1 MPEVFRMLVPKGAL
15 SEPREAVRGP
25 ADVRTAKEAVALA
38 RGLNEA
44 LKPGHALA
52 MYRRAIELEPS
63 NGEAAREL
71 SLTLFDAGE
80 RADAIDGL
88 ELFLTAHPRDHETRL
103 ALASLL
109 LRSSELV
116 RAERELLHCIEAQ
129 PKWAPPF
136 VPLVRLLWRLGRP
149 VEARSKLEDYRKLS
163 PDPRSIEMLESMMR
177 PSR

>member
-15 SEPREAVRGP
+15 TTPRQAVRGP
-25 ADVRTAKEAVALA
+25 SDVTSAKEAVAIA

-44 LKPGHALA
+44 LEPRHAVA
-52 MYRRAIELEPS
+52 MYRRALELEPGS
-63 NGEAAREL
+63 GEAAREL

-80 RADAIDGL
+80 QREALLSL
-88 ELFLTAHPRDHETRL
+88 EEFVSKNTGDHETRL
-103 ALASLL
+103 AFASLL
-109 LRSSELV
+109 LRSADLEG
-116 RAERELLHCIEAQ
+116 AERELSRCIEAA

-149 VEARSKLEDYRKLS
+149 VEARARLDAYRALS
-163 PDPRSIEMLESMMR
+163 PDPRSVEMLESMMR